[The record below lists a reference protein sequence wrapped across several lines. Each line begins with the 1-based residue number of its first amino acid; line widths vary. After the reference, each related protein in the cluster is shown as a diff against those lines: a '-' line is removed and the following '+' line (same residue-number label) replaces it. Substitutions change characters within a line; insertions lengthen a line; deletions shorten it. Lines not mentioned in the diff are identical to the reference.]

1 MHWNA
6 AGKKERR
13 EFIQRQR
20 RRDRYRQIEREMR
33 EKLGSLNTMQLIY
46 YFHMGEMSIREPKD
60 FKRKAN
66 EKATTFNRIVNGFFP
81 FSASHIVPNKRL
93 LI

>member
-1 MHWNA
+1 MNVCALNA
-6 AGKKERR
+6 LECSGKKGEKSIYP
-13 EFIQRQR
+13 ETETQ
-20 RRDRYRQIEREMR
+20 RQIEREMR

-66 EKATTFNRIVNGFFP
+66 EKATTFNRIVNGFFS
-81 FSASHIVPNKRL
+81 FFCLSHRTE
-93 LI
+93 